1 MTKKDSKS
9 ATTKKAF
16 QDALKKKAAE
26 KAASSNVLK
35 PDAPVEVTSPEVEA
49 SPKHNEEAFKKALE
63 LLLCTYPAD
72 GKNKRSDFSTVLSL
86 LLKMN
91 VDIKSNKEISAET
104 EKALNI
110 LGFSTNKSEGKE
122 NICKDEIPELVV
134 YLFNGY
140 QKEHP
145 LFCAID
151 ADILHNCPN
160 ELDSISKK
168 VWHPIIRYIVC
179 QTASYMTEEDAK
191 HLMSGKSEEITDVL
205 KNVKCAE
212 QTRSVLASI
221 AFELGKLVLTLKA
234 STPVQEV
241 VHSGNCPFAGLNP
254 NDFPSY
260 EEEQPEKVTVIDE
273 VYPEDRVSSPQ
284 FVVEEENVEEEEV
297 PEVETTPEPS
307 SVAPDITSKQ
317 NSNIAILF
325 HTITVLKEYGD
336 QLRSLE
342 AEGFVIEDAQAL
354 VEANALGFSFN
365 ELLHNEKMVETLS
378 SIVNSLK

>member
-1 MTKKDSKS
+1 MAKNTKS
-9 ATTKKAF
+9 AKNTKKAF
-16 QDALKKKAAE
+16 QSALMQKAAA
-26 KAASSNVLK
+26 KAASSNTIK
-35 PDAPVEVTSPEVEA
+35 TDASIEVVSVDVGE
-49 SPKHNEEAFKKALE
+49 SSKHNEEAFKKALDQ
-63 LLLCTYPAD
+63 LLSTYPAN
-72 GKNKRSDFSTVLSL
+72 GRNKRNDFSAVLSL

-91 VDIKSNKEISAET
+91 VDIKSTKEISAEA
-104 EKALNI
+104 EKVLNF
-110 LGFSTNKSEGKE
+110 LGLSASNSTNKEKLH
-122 NICKDEIPELVV
+122 KDEIPELVM

-160 ELDSISKK
+160 ELDAISKK
-168 VWHPIIRYIVC
+168 IWHPIIRYLVC
-179 QTASYMTEEDAK
+179 QIASYMSENEAK
-191 HLMSGKSEEITDVL
+191 SLLSGKSEEVTNVL
-205 KNVKCAE
+205 KSIKCAE

-221 AFELGKLVLTLKA
+221 APEMGKLVLTLKA
-234 STPVQEV
+234 STPIQEV

-317 NSNIAILF
+317 NNSIAILF
-325 HTITVLKEYGD
+325 HTIKVLKEYGD

>member
-1 MTKKDSKS
+1 MTKKASKS

-72 GKNKRSDFSTVLSL
+72 GRNKRSDFSAVLSL
-86 LLKMN
+86 LLKLN
-91 VDIKSNKEISAET
+91 VDTASTKEISVET

-110 LGFSTNKSEGKE
+110 LGFTSSKMDGKVSIPKE
-122 NICKDEIPELVV
+122 EISDLVV

-140 QKEHP
+140 QKMHP
-145 LFCAID
+145 MFCAIN
-151 ADILHNCPN
+151 ADILHNCPT
-160 ELDSISKK
+160 ELENISKK
-168 VWHPIIRYIVC
+168 LWHPVIKYLAC
-179 QTASYMTEEDAK
+179 QNASSMTEEDAK
-191 HLMSGKSEEITDVL
+191 HLTSGNSAEIADVL

-212 QTRSVLASI
+212 QTRSALASI
-221 AFELGKLVLTLKA
+221 ASELGKLVLKLKA

-273 VYPEDRVSSPQ
+273 V
-284 FVVEEENVEEEEV
+284 
-297 PEVETTPEPS
+297 
-307 SVAPDITSKQ
+307 
-317 NSNIAILF
+317 
-325 HTITVLKEYGD
+325 
-336 QLRSLE
+336 
-342 AEGFVIEDAQAL
+342 
-354 VEANALGFSFN
+354 
-365 ELLHNEKMVETLS
+365 
-378 SIVNSLK
+378 

>member
-1 MTKKDSKS
+1 MTKKVSKS

-72 GKNKRSDFSTVLSL
+72 GRNKRSDFSAVLSL
-86 LLKMN
+86 LLKLN
-91 VDIKSNKEISAET
+91 VDTASTKEISVET

-110 LGFSTNKSEGKE
+110 LGFTSSKMDGKVSILKE
-122 NICKDEIPELVV
+122 EISDLVV

-140 QKEHP
+140 QKMHP
-145 LFCAID
+145 MFCAIN
-151 ADILHNCPN
+151 ADILHNCPT
-160 ELDSISKK
+160 ELENISKK
-168 VWHPIIRYIVC
+168 LWHPVIKYLAC
-179 QTASYMTEEDAK
+179 QNASTMTEEDAK
-191 HLMSGKSEEITDVL
+191 HLTSGNSAEIADVL

-212 QTRSVLASI
+212 QTRSALASI
-221 AFELGKLVLTLKA
+221 ASELGKLVLKLKA
-234 STPVQEV
+234 STPVQ
-241 VHSGNCPFAGLNP
+241 
-254 NDFPSY
+254 
-260 EEEQPEKVTVIDE
+260 E

-317 NSNIAILF
+317 NNSIAILF
-325 HTITVLKEYGD
+325 HTIKVLKEYGD

>member
-1 MTKKDSKS
+1 MTKKASKS

-26 KAASSNVLK
+26 RAASSNVLK

-72 GKNKRSDFSTVLSL
+72 GRNKRSDFSAVLSL
-86 LLKMN
+86 LLKLN
-91 VDIKSNKEISAET
+91 VDTASTKEISVET

-110 LGFSTNKSEGKE
+110 LGFTSSKMDGKVSILKE
-122 NICKDEIPELVV
+122 EISDLVV

-140 QKEHP
+140 QKMHP
-145 LFCAID
+145 MFCAIN
-151 ADILHNCPN
+151 ADILHNCPT
-160 ELDSISKK
+160 ELENISKK
-168 VWHPIIRYIVC
+168 LWHPVIKYLAC
-179 QTASYMTEEDAK
+179 QNASSMTEEDAK
-191 HLMSGKSEEITDVL
+191 HLTSGNSAEIADVL

-212 QTRSVLASI
+212 QTRSALASI
-221 AFELGKLVLTLKA
+221 ASELGKLVLKLK
-234 STPVQEV
+234 V
-241 VHSGNCPFAGLNP
+241 VGVKSCERTVTTMNNFLNRSGN
-254 NDFPSY
+254 FPSY

>member
-1 MTKKDSKS
+1 MTKKASKS

-72 GKNKRSDFSTVLSL
+72 GRNKRSDFSAVLSL
-86 LLKMN
+86 LLKLN
-91 VDIKSNKEISAET
+91 VDTASTKEISVET

-110 LGFSTNKSEGKE
+110 LGFTSSKMDGKVSIPKE
-122 NICKDEIPELVV
+122 EISDLVV

-140 QKEHP
+140 QKMHP
-145 LFCAID
+145 MFCAIN
-151 ADILHNCPN
+151 ADILHNCPT
-160 ELDSISKK
+160 ELENISKK
-168 VWHPIIRYIVC
+168 LWHPVIKYLAC
-179 QTASYMTEEDAK
+179 QNASTMTEEDAK
-191 HLMSGKSEEITDVL
+191 HLTSGNSAEIADVL

-212 QTRSVLASI
+212 QTRSALASI
-221 AFELGKLVLTLKA
+221 ASELGKLVLKLKA
-234 STPVQEV
+234 STPVQ
-241 VHSGNCPFAGLNP
+241 
-254 NDFPSY
+254 

-317 NSNIAILF
+317 NNSIAILF
-325 HTITVLKEYGD
+325 HTIKVLKEYGD

>member
-1 MTKKDSKS
+1 MAKNTKS
-9 ATTKKAF
+9 AKNTKKAF
-16 QDALKKKAAE
+16 QSALMQKAAA
-26 KAASSNVLK
+26 KAASSNTIK
-35 PDAPVEVTSPEVEA
+35 TDASIEVVSVDVGE
-49 SPKHNEEAFKKALE
+49 SSKHNEEAFKKALDQ
-63 LLLCTYPAD
+63 LLSGYPAD
-72 GKNKRSDFSTVLSL
+72 GRNKRTDFSTVLSL

-284 FVVEEENVEEEEV
+284 FVVEEENVKEEEV

-317 NSNIAILF
+317 NNSIDTLF
-325 HTITVLKEYGD
+325 HTVKVLKEYGD

>member
-1 MTKKDSKS
+1 MTKKASKS

-35 PDAPVEVTSPEVEA
+35 PDAPVEITSPEVEA

-72 GKNKRSDFSTVLSL
+72 GKNKRSDFSAVLSL
-86 LLKMN
+86 LLKLN
-91 VDIKSNKEISAET
+91 VDTASTKEISVET

-110 LGFSTNKSEGKE
+110 LGFTSSKMDGKVSILKE
-122 NICKDEIPELVV
+122 EISDLVV

-140 QKEHP
+140 QKMHP
-145 LFCAID
+145 MFCAIN
-151 ADILHNCPN
+151 ADILHNCPT
-160 ELDSISKK
+160 ELESISKK
-168 VWHPIIRYIVC
+168 LWHPVIKYLAC
-179 QTASYMTEEDAK
+179 QNASSMTEEDAK
-191 HLMSGKSEEITDVL
+191 HLTSGNSAEIADVL

-212 QTRSVLASI
+212 QTRSALASI
-221 AFELGKLVLTLKA
+221 ASELGKLVLKLKA

-284 FVVEEENVEEEEV
+284 FVVEEENVKEEEV

-325 HTITVLKEYGD
+325 HTIKVLKEYGD
-336 QLRSLE
+336 QLRYLE
-342 AEGFVIEDAQAL
+342 AEGFVIEDGSGGSQCTW
-354 VEANALGFSFN
+354 
-365 ELLHNEKMVETLS
+365 LLLQ
-378 SIVNSLK
+378 

>member
-1 MTKKDSKS
+1 M
-9 ATTKKAF
+9 
-16 QDALKKKAAE
+16 
-26 KAASSNVLK
+26 
-35 PDAPVEVTSPEVEA
+35 
-49 SPKHNEEAFKKALE
+49 
-63 LLLCTYPAD
+63 
-72 GKNKRSDFSTVLSL
+72 LSL
-86 LLKMN
+86 LLKLN
-91 VDIKSNKEISAET
+91 VDTASTKEISVET

-110 LGFSTNKSEGKE
+110 LGFTSSKMDGKVSILKE
-122 NICKDEIPELVV
+122 EISDLVV

-140 QKEHP
+140 QKMHP
-145 LFCAID
+145 MFCAIN
-151 ADILHNCPN
+151 ADILHNCPT
-160 ELDSISKK
+160 ELENISKK
-168 VWHPIIRYIVC
+168 LWHPVIKYLAC
-179 QTASYMTEEDAK
+179 QNASSMTEEDAK
-191 HLMSGKSEEITDVL
+191 HLTSGNSAEIADVL

-212 QTRSVLASI
+212 
-221 AFELGKLVLTLKA
+221 
-234 STPVQEV
+234 
-241 VHSGNCPFAGLNP
+241 LNP

-317 NSNIAILF
+317 NNSIAILF
-325 HTITVLKEYGD
+325 HTIKVLKEYGD

>member
-1 MTKKDSKS
+1 MTKKASKS

-35 PDAPVEVTSPEVEA
+35 PDVPVEVTSPEVEA

-72 GKNKRSDFSTVLSL
+72 GRNKRSDFSAVLSL
-86 LLKMN
+86 LLKLN
-91 VDIKSNKEISAET
+91 VDTASTKEISVET

-110 LGFSTNKSEGKE
+110 LGFTSSKMDGKVSILKE
-122 NICKDEIPELVV
+122 EISDLVV

-140 QKEHP
+140 QKMHP
-145 LFCAID
+145 MFCAIN
-151 ADILHNCPN
+151 ADILHNCPT
-160 ELDSISKK
+160 ELENISKK
-168 VWHPIIRYIVC
+168 LWHPVIKYLAC
-179 QTASYMTEEDAK
+179 QNASTMTEEDAK
-191 HLMSGKSEEITDVL
+191 HLTSGNSAEIADVL

-212 QTRSVLASI
+212 QTRSALASI
-221 AFELGKLVLTLKA
+221 ASELGKLVLKLKA
-234 STPVQEV
+234 S
-241 VHSGNCPFAGLNP
+241 
-254 NDFPSY
+254 
-260 EEEQPEKVTVIDE
+260 
-273 VYPEDRVSSPQ
+273 
-284 FVVEEENVEEEEV
+284 
-297 PEVETTPEPS
+297 TPEPS
-307 SVAPDITSKQ
+307 SVAPDITTKQ
-317 NSNIAILF
+317 NNSIAILF
-325 HTITVLKEYGD
+325 HTIKVLKEYGD

>member
-1 MTKKDSKS
+1 MTKKASKS

-72 GKNKRSDFSTVLSL
+72 GRNKRSDFSAVLSL
-86 LLKMN
+86 LLKLN
-91 VDIKSNKEISAET
+91 VDTASTKEISVET

-110 LGFSTNKSEGKE
+110 LGFTSSKMDGKVSILKE
-122 NICKDEIPELVV
+122 EISDLVV

-140 QKEHP
+140 QKMHP
-145 LFCAID
+145 MFCAIN
-151 ADILHNCPN
+151 ADILHNCPT
-160 ELDSISKK
+160 ELENISKK
-168 VWHPIIRYIVC
+168 LWHPVIKYLAC
-179 QTASYMTEEDAK
+179 QNASSMTEEDAK
-191 HLMSGKSEEITDVL
+191 HLTSGNSAEIADVL

-212 QTRSVLASI
+212 QTRSALASI
-221 AFELGKLVLTLKA
+221 ASELGKLVLKLKA

-241 VHSGNCPFAGLNP
+241 VHSGNCPFAGLN
-254 NDFPSY
+254 
-260 EEEQPEKVTVIDE
+260 
-273 VYPEDRVSSPQ
+273 RVSSPQ

>member
-1 MTKKDSKS
+1 MTKKASKS

-72 GKNKRSDFSTVLSL
+72 GRNKRSDFSAVLSL
-86 LLKMN
+86 LLKLN
-91 VDIKSNKEISAET
+91 VDTASTKEISVET

-110 LGFSTNKSEGKE
+110 LGFTSSKMDGKVSILKE
-122 NICKDEIPELVV
+122 EISDLVV

-140 QKEHP
+140 QKMHP
-145 LFCAID
+145 MFCAIN
-151 ADILHNCPN
+151 ADILHNCPT
-160 ELDSISKK
+160 ELENISKK
-168 VWHPIIRYIVC
+168 LWHPVIKYLAC
-179 QTASYMTEEDAK
+179 QNASSMTEEDAK
-191 HLMSGKSEEITDVL
+191 HLTSGNSAEIADVL

-212 QTRSVLASI
+212 QTRSALASI
-221 AFELGKLVLTLKA
+221 ASELGKLVLKLKA

-241 VHSGNCPFAGLNP
+241 VHSGNCPFAG
-254 NDFPSY
+254 
-260 EEEQPEKVTVIDE
+260 
-273 VYPEDRVSSPQ
+273 YPEDRVSSPQ

>member
-1 MTKKDSKS
+1 MTKKASKS

-72 GKNKRSDFSTVLSL
+72 GRNKRSDFSAVLSL
-86 LLKMN
+86 LLKLN
-91 VDIKSNKEISAET
+91 VDTASTKEISVET

-110 LGFSTNKSEGKE
+110 LGFTSSKMDGKVSILKE
-122 NICKDEIPELVV
+122 EISDLVV

-140 QKEHP
+140 QKMHP
-145 LFCAID
+145 MFCAIN
-151 ADILHNCPN
+151 ADILHNCPT
-160 ELDSISKK
+160 ELENISKK
-168 VWHPIIRYIVC
+168 LWHPVIKYLAC
-179 QTASYMTEEDAK
+179 QNASSMTEEDAK
-191 HLMSGKSEEITDVL
+191 HLTSGNSAEIADVL

-212 QTRSVLASI
+212 
-221 AFELGKLVLTLKA
+221 
-234 STPVQEV
+234 
-241 VHSGNCPFAGLNP
+241 LNP